1 MFLAFIP
8 LDQTLLERT
17 TWIIRLLRSVTN
29 EKLFFNGVVQIAGL
43 LEGADVNLQE
53 SVQPAQ
59 LFNPSLGSVN
69 RLAMCNSVRTPGS
82 RPNRVVCSLNDGPY
96 RGS

>member
-1 MFLAFIP
+1 MLLAFVL

-17 TWIIRLLRSVTN
+17 TWIIRLLRSVTD
-29 EKLFFNGVVQIAGL
+29 EKFFFNGVVQIAGL
-43 LEGADVNLQE
+43 LEGADVNLQK

-59 LFNPSLGSVN
+59 LFNNLKSESCQATCN
-69 RLAMCNSVRTPGS
+69 RIRTPGS

-96 RGS
+96 RGW